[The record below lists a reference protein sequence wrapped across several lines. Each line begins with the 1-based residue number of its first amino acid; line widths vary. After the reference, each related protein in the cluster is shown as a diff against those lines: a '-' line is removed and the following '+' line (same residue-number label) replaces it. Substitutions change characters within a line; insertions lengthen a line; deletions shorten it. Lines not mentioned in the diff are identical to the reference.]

1 MAQLSSVSVRGF
13 SEQGIT
19 AIDPCRRADVFRMNS
34 AGETIMRRSEKVMEF
49 IDKIKDFFFTADEED
64 DMMNDVPPVRNTE
77 TPRPTREERAERAAQ
92 YAPQPAPA
100 PAREEAPMGADSMP
114 NGGRRNKVV
123 NIQTTA
129 QLQVVLVKPTAF
141 TDAKQIA
148 DHLIAKKTV
157 VLNLETASPEN
168 KRRIIDFLVGVAYAN
183 GGSLKPVANLTYII
197 TPYNVGFVGE
207 DLVGELENNGVFI

>member
-1 MAQLSSVSVRGF
+1 MKL
-13 SEQGIT
+13 
-19 AIDPCRRADVFRMNS
+19 IDN
-34 AGETIMRRSEKVMEF
+34 
-49 IDKIKDFFFTADEED
+49 IKDFFFTADD
-64 DMMNDVPPVRNTE
+64 DESEVTEKQVSDPRPERPAPAYTNVNSAAVPPVA
-77 TPRPTREERAERAAQ
+77 TPEQRE
-92 YAPQPAPA
+92 
-100 PAREEAPMGADSMP
+100 REEAA
-114 NGGRRNKVV
+114 NAAETARRNKVV

-129 QLQVVLVKPTAF
+129 QLQVVLVKPSAF

-197 TPYNVGFVGE
+197 TPYNVGFIGE

>member
-1 MAQLSSVSVRGF
+1 MKLI
-13 SEQGIT
+13 E
-19 AIDPCRRADVFRMNS
+19 N
-34 AGETIMRRSEKVMEF
+34 
-49 IDKIKDFFFTADEED
+49 IKEFFFSADD
-64 DMMNDVPPVRNTE
+64 DDLDQDDVPVRH
-77 TPRPTREERAERAAQ
+77 ERS
-92 YAPQPAPA
+92 YQPSDND
-100 PAREEAPMGADSMP
+100 ESTSNDSG
-114 NGGRRNKVV
+114 NSNGRRNKVV

-129 QLQVVLVKPTAF
+129 QLQVVLVKPSAF

-197 TPYNVGFVGE
+197 TPYNVGFIGE

>member
-1 MAQLSSVSVRGF
+1 MKLF
-13 SEQGIT
+13 E
-19 AIDPCRRADVFRMNS
+19 N
-34 AGETIMRRSEKVMEF
+34 
-49 IDKIKDFFFTADEED
+49 IKEFFFSADD
-64 DMMNDVPPVRNTE
+64 DDLDQDDVPVRH
-77 TPRPTREERAERAAQ
+77 ERSYQPSDTAA
-92 YAPQPAPA
+92 
-100 PAREEAPMGADSMP
+100 RTTHDSG
-114 NGGRRNKVV
+114 NSNGRRNKVV

-129 QLQVVLVKPTAF
+129 QLQVVLVKPSAF

-197 TPYNVGFVGE
+197 TPYNVGFIGE

>member
-1 MAQLSSVSVRGF
+1 MSILNSIKNFFYQTDEDYDDTEETSAPSRPSVS
-13 SEQGIT
+13 S
-19 AIDPCRRADVFRMNS
+19 S
-34 AGETIMRRSEKVMEF
+34 ASEKS
-49 IDKIKDFFFTADEED
+49 EE
-64 DMMNDVPPVRNTE
+64 
-77 TPRPTREERAERAAQ
+77 
-92 YAPQPAPA
+92 PAPSTSN
-100 PAREEAPMGADSMP
+100 D
-114 NGGRRNKVV
+114 RRNKVV

-129 QLQVVLVKPTAF
+129 QLQVVLVKPEVF

-197 TPYNVGFVGE
+197 TPYNVGFIGE
-207 DLVGELENNGVFI
+207 DLVGELENNGVIL

>member
-1 MAQLSSVSVRGF
+1 MKLF
-13 SEQGIT
+13 
-19 AIDPCRRADVFRMNS
+19 DN
-34 AGETIMRRSEKVMEF
+34 
-49 IDKIKDFFFTADEED
+49 IKDFFFASEEDEE
-64 DMMNDVPPVRNTE
+64 NIVE
-77 TPRPTREERAERAAQ
+77 TS
-92 YAPQPAPA
+92 PAPA
-100 PAREEAPMGADSMP
+100 PAAPPVVPTDSRSERAAASAAAYNSSNQQQSITPPPPVRDYEEHQD
-114 NGGRRNKVV
+114 RRNNKVV

-129 QLQVVLVKPTAF
+129 QLQVVLVKPSAF

-197 TPYNVGFVGE
+197 TPYNVGFIGE